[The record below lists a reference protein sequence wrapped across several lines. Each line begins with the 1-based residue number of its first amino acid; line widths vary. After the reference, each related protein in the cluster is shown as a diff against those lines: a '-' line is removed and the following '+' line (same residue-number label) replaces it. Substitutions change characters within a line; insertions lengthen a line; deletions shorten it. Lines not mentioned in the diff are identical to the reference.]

1 MRKLL
6 VVRNDKLGDL
16 ILILPALKL
25 IKSSCSNI
33 QIDCLVDKKYS
44 EISSIT
50 KYIDNTIYDDANLVE
65 VINNKNYDFSI
76 SFYSSFVTG
85 YKLWLSNF
93 AQSVAQGTNTSLAL
107 LNFAQI
113 VELQWGLLKMNL
125 HRPEKHQEK

>member
-50 KYIDNTIYDDANLVE
+50 KYIDNTIYDDTNLVE
-65 VINNKNYDFSI
+65 VINNKKYDFSI
-76 SFYSSFVTG
+76 SFYSSFVTS
-85 YKLWLSNF
+85 Y
-93 AQSVAQGTNTSLAL
+93 
-107 LNFAQI
+107 
-113 VELQWGLLKMNL
+113 
-125 HRPEKHQEK
+125 

>member
-50 KYIDNTIYDDANLVE
+50 KYIDNTIYDDTNLVE

-76 SFYSSFVTG
+76 SFYSSFVTVTNYG
-85 YKLWLSNF
+85 Y
-93 AQSVAQGTNTSLAL
+93 
-107 LNFAQI
+107 QI
-113 VELQWGLLKMNL
+113 SQKDMRRNEACSDFSQQKN
-125 HRPEKHQEK
+125 